1 MKKNLLLM
9 LLCCSVAAMAVPAK
23 PGWTIM
29 KQSDGTTLRV
39 QTVGN
44 AFNNA
49 ILTKDGLMVERGNDG
64 DFYYYSSVTGLTTV
78 RAHESPN
85 RSAVETAFVNAQRSA
100 LTMQYQPYK
109 LPQRKGKLGA
119 TASNADA
126 PVPAMGQRRIPIILV
141 EFADKKFNN
150 TREKI
155 ISSMLTGDV
164 SVGQYFKDQSN
175 GLYEPIFDVYGI
187 YTLS

>member
-9 LLCCSVAAMAVPAK
+9 LLLCCAVAAVAVPAK
-23 PGWTIM
+23 PGWNIM
-29 KQSDGTTLRV
+29 TQSDGTTLRV
-39 QTVGN
+39 QAVGN

-49 ILTKDGLMVERGNDG
+49 LLTEDGLMVERGSDG
-64 DFYYYSSVTGLTTV
+64 DFYYYSSVTGLTKV
-78 RAHESPN
+78 RAHESAN
-85 RSAVETAFVNAQRSA
+85 RSAVEKAFVNVQRSA
-100 LTMQYQPYK
+100 LTMQYQSYK
-109 LPQRKGKLGA
+109 LPHAKGKLGA

-155 ISSMLTGDV
+155 INSMLTGDV
-164 SVGQYFKDQSN
+164 SVGIGFCLRS
-175 GLYEPIFDVYGI
+175 P
-187 YTLS
+187 